1 MHCRCVQLWEPDKE
15 NLFTKSGESWEI
27 LLYQLRSLLLE
38 SFGRYLD
45 KFEEKIRSMREKY
58 GNPDWPFVDYFLVHV
73 RLLYSLV
80 FWCFF
85 FPFYLSFKDEKL
97 NFNREKNKLL
107 CKGETKVL
115 LKWNSW
121 NVIFWKMLKINLKI
135 PCINCCLFDN
145 WVIL

>member
-85 FPFYLSFKDEKL
+85 FLFICPSKM
-97 NFNREKNKLL
+97 KNWISI
-107 CKGETKVL
+107 ERRT
-115 LKWNSW
+115 
-121 NVIFWKMLKINLKI
+121 
-135 PCINCCLFDN
+135 NCCVKEKQKSFWNEIVEMWYFEKCLK
-145 WVIL
+145 